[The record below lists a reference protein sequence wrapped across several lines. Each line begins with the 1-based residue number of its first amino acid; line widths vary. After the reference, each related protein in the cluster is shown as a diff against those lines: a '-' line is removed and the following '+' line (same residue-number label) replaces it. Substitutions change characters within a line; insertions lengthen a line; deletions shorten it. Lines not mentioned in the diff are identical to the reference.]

1 MDLVRKRGYYKAD
14 FLSYI
19 AVERNLS
26 PRTIKEYEAD
36 LNIFFEFFKPYFE
49 QELTLENLEER
60 SIRDFL
66 AYLKMEHHYTAK
78 SLNRKIAALRS
89 YFKYLEDE
97 KIIPRSPMGGIKS
110 AKLEKHLP
118 KVLSE
123 SEVRDLLEAPVV
135 LNNDK
140 GIRDKAV
147 LELLYATG
155 IRISELVGLNLESI
169 DMENFTMRVRGKG
182 SKDRLVLFNE
192 SAAKAIEAYLAV
204 RANTSTNALFLSRA
218 QKRMSRRTVEHIF
231 EEYMER
237 AGIHKS
243 ASPHTLRHSFATHML
258 EGGSDLMTIK
268 ELLGHENLSTTQI
281 YTNISLQH
289 IRETYRKSHPRK

>member
-1 MDLVRKRGYYKAD
+1 MDLIRKRGYYKAD

-19 AVERNLS
+19 SVERNLS
-26 PRTIKEYEAD
+26 PRTIREYEAD
-36 LNIFFEFFKPYFE
+36 LNIFLEFFKPYFE

-118 KVLSE
+118 RVLSE

-140 GIRDKAV
+140 GLRDKAV
-147 LELLYATG
+147 LEILYATG
-155 IRISELVGLNLESI
+155 IRISELVGLNLESL
-169 DMENFTMRVRGKG
+169 DMENLTMRVRGKG

-192 SAAKAIEAYLAV
+192 AAAKAIEAYLAV
-204 RANTSTNALFLSRA
+204 RPNIYSNALFLGRG

-231 EEYMER
+231 EEYLKR

>member
-1 MDLVRKRGYYKAD
+1 MDLIRKRGYYKAD

-36 LNIFFEFFKPYFE
+36 LNIFLDFFKPYFE

-135 LNNDK
+135 LNNNK

-147 LELLYATG
+147 LEILYATG
-155 IRISELVGLNLESI
+155 IRISELVGLNLESM

-192 SAAKAIEAYLAV
+192 SAAKAIKAYLAV
-204 RANTSTNALFLSRA
+204 RPNTSSNALFLSRA
-218 QKRMSRRTVEHIF
+218 QKRMSRRTIEHIF
-231 EEYMER
+231 EEYLKR

>member
-1 MDLVRKRGYYKAD
+1 MDLIRKRGYYKAD

-36 LNIFFEFFKPYFE
+36 LNIFFDFFKPYFE

-89 YFKYLEDE
+89 FFKYLEDE

-147 LELLYATG
+147 LEILYATG

-169 DMENFTMRVRGKG
+169 DMENLTMRVRGKG

-204 RANTSTNALFLSRA
+204 RPNTSLNALFLSRA
-218 QKRMSRRTVEHIF
+218 QKRMSRRTIEYIF
-231 EEYMER
+231 EEYLER

>member
-1 MDLVRKRGYYKAD
+1 MNLTRKRGYYKSD
-14 FLSYI
+14 FLSYL

-26 PRTIKEYEAD
+26 PRTIREYKAD
-36 LNIFFEFFKPYFE
+36 LDIFFNFFKPYFD
-49 QELTLENLEER
+49 QELTLENLDER

-66 AYLKMEHHYTAK
+66 SYLKLDHHYTAK

-97 KIIPRSPMGGIKS
+97 RIINRSPMGGIKS

-118 KVLSE
+118 KVLTE
-123 SEVRDLLEAPVV
+123 SEVNDLLNAPLI
-135 LNNDK
+135 LNNEK
-140 GIRDKAV
+140 GIRDKAI

-155 IRISELVGLNLESI
+155 IRISELVGLNLESM
-169 DMENFTMRVRGKG
+169 DLENFTLRVRGKG
-182 SKDRLVLFNE
+182 SKDRMVLFNE
-192 SAAKAIEAYLAV
+192 SAARAIEAYLAI
-204 RANTSTNALFLSRA
+204 RPNTSSNSLFLSMA
-218 QKRMSRRTVEHIF
+218 KKRMSKRSIELIF
-231 EEYMER
+231 DEYLER
-237 AGIHKS
+237 AGINKS